1 MNKLTK
7 QITLLALL
15 ASAGITANAQI
26 KAYTVAD
33 AHSHNDYKNNIPFY
47 RAYEKGFGSI
57 EADVYAVK
65 GQLMVAHD
73 KKEISAKHS
82 LKILYTD
89 PLIEKLSHDQ
99 QRSLRLL
106 IEVKED
112 HKAVLPLVIKELK
125 PLEKYFS
132 YDGHPGRLSIVITG
146 AVPLAAELVNYPDWM
161 SFDVDHLDG
170 FTPEQWKKI
179 GLVSFPF
186 TKYVHWNGKGV
197 LNPEEI
203 KRVKGGID
211 SVHNAGK
218 KIRFF
223 ETPDTKSSWLAMMR
237 LGVDVIGADKIEE
250 LGDFLN
256 KKERSEYT
264 APQSYAVYHPTYKS
278 DGAVKKVKNIILCI
292 GDGMG
297 LSQLYATY
305 SANRGQLN
313 IFQMLNTG
321 FSVTNS
327 ADAYITD
334 SAAGATA
341 FASGQKTNDRAIGVD
356 PSGKPLK
363 SLADYSAEAGKKTAD
378 IVVCE
383 LTDATPAA
391 FYAHES
397 ERSNYTTIASQ
408 IVTSPVDIFLGSAYK
423 DFTVAVNGETPI
435 DKMKKR
441 GYTITRNLNDFLNTP
456 ATKILGL
463 MDDSVTRPKMEG
475 RGDYLP
481 LAFNKVIKTFKNAP
495 QGFFMMIEGSQID
508 HGGHSNNLKQVITEN
523 SDFDRVVGD
532 ALRFADED
540 GETLVIVTAD
550 HETGGLT
557 LLDGSIANGYVWGD
571 FSTNDH
577 TGTPVP
583 VFAYGPH
590 SGDFRGVYPNTD
602 IFNKLLEL
610 IRTK

>member
-1 MNKLTK
+1 MKNSTK
-7 QITLLALL
+7 IIPLVSLLAC
-15 ASAGITANAQI
+15 ASLFANAQV
-26 KAYTVAD
+26 KTLYTVAD
-33 AHSHNDYKNNIPFY
+33 AHSHNDYKNSIPFF

-57 EADVYAVK
+57 EADCYDVN

-73 KKEISAKHS
+73 KKEIDPKRS
-82 LKILYTD
+82 LKILYID
-89 PLIEKLSHDQ
+89 PLIEKLKRDP
-99 QRSLRLL
+99 QRHLRLL
-106 IEVKED
+106 IEIKED

-125 PLEKYFS
+125 PLEQYFD
-132 YDGHPGRLSIVITG
+132 YEGHPGRLAIVMTG
-146 AVPLAAELVNYPDWM
+146 AVPSPAEMTDYPAWI
-161 SFDVDHLDG
+161 SFDVDHLNG

-186 TKYVHWNGKGV
+186 GKYMHWNGKGV
-197 LNPEEI
+197 LNNEEI
-203 KRVKGGID
+203 ARIKAGID

-218 KIRFF
+218 KIRFW
-223 ETPDTKSSWLAMMR
+223 ETPDTKSSWLALIR
-237 LGVDVIGADKIEE
+237 LGVDVIGTDKIEE

-256 KKERSEYT
+256 KKPADEYT
-264 APQSYAVYHPTYKS
+264 APQPYAVYKPTYKS
-278 DGAVKKVKNIILCI
+278 DGSVKKVKNIILCI

-297 LSQLYATY
+297 LSQIYSTY
-305 SANRGQLN
+305 TANRGQLN
-313 IFQMLNTG
+313 IFQMLNIG

-341 FASGQKTNDRAIGVD
+341 FASGQKTNDRAVGVD
-356 PSGKPLK
+356 PAGKPLK

-391 FYAHES
+391 FYAHDS
-397 ERSNYTTIASQ
+397 ERSHSTAIANQIAS
-408 IVTSPVDIFLGSAYK
+408 SPIDIFLGSAYK
-423 DFTVAVNGETPI
+423 DFIWPVNGESPI

-441 GYTITRNLNDFLNTP
+441 GYAIIRNFDEFLSSTSP
-456 ATKILGL
+456 KILAL

-475 RGDYLP
+475 RGNYLP
-481 LAFNKVIKTFKNAP
+481 LAFNKVTQTFKNAP
-495 QGFFMMIEGSQID
+495 KGFFMMIEGSQID
-508 HGGHSNNLKQVITEN
+508 HGGHANNLKQIITEN

-532 ALRFADED
+532 ALKFADED

-557 LLDGSIANGYVWGD
+557 LLDGDINKGYVWGN

-583 VFAYGPH
+583 VFSYGPH
-590 SGDFRGVYPNTD
+590 SLDFRGVYSNTE
-602 IFNKLLEL
+602 IFNKIKALLQ
-610 IRTK
+610 